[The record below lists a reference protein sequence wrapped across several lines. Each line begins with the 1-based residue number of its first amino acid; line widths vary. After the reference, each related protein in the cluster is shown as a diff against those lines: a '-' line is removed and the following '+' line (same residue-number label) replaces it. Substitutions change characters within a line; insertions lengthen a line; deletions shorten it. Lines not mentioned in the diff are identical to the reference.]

1 MSMNRLSSCEEKK
14 VLLLTYQNA
23 TDAYSRTVTHLT
35 KGVGALFGEY
45 EFLNQNV
52 KAAREAS
59 VEARERL
66 SRHIAEHHC

>member
-1 MSMNRLSSCEEKK
+1 MSHPLPCEEKK
-14 VLLLTYQNA
+14 VLLLTYRNA
-23 TDAYSRTVTHLT
+23 ADAYSRKVTHLA
-35 KGVGALFGEY
+35 KGVGAIFGVY

-66 SRHIAEHHC
+66 SRHVAEHHC

>member
-1 MSMNRLSSCEEKK
+1 MSHQLSCEEKK

-23 TDAYSRTVTHLT
+23 TEAYSRTVTHMT
-35 KGVGALFGEY
+35 KGVAVLFGEY
-45 EFLNQNV
+45 EFLNQKV

-66 SRHIAEHHC
+66 SRHVAEHHC